1 MAWASLILVLGG
13 VYCEKS
19 VAWANILVYC
29 TVVIWIR
36 IEMLTIC
43 CCGDAVMHLLWDAFL
58 FEDLTEYFLSSFFWQ

>member
-13 VYCEKS
+13 VCCEKS

-36 IEMLTIC
+36 IEMLTIF
-43 CCGDAVMHLLWDAFL
+43 CCGDAVMHLLLDAFL
-58 FEDLTEYFLSSFFWQ
+58 FEDLTEYFLTPVFWQ